1 MSELKM
7 LTIEAIVLLRQRID
21 QRIDAELFRLS
32 HGLYTNKDTVKEL
45 IGMINESTYAEIV
58 RAEGIIKN
66 VD

>member
-1 MSELKM
+1 MNELKM

-32 HGLYTNKDTVKEL
+32 NGLYTNKDTVKEL

-58 RAEGIIKN
+58 NADGIIKN
-66 VD
+66 GD